1 MQGEPPMSSPAPI
14 SRPKNDLEGL
24 PPLATDRPLPNF
36 SELFSTVLRGGC
48 QLLGIFL
55 VILGVYYAAY
65 LFGALWELRKEA
77 SALAAQVEALET
89 ILGEDLVI
97 QDGET
102 KLSLAKPLAVLM
114 VIAIYGILARLALAL
129 VSTGASLV
137 YKQRD
142 SRQELALAIR
152 EILRQ
157 QSSM

>member
-1 MQGEPPMSSPAPI
+1 MSASSPV
-14 SRPKNDLEGL
+14 SRKSNDLEGL
-24 PPLATDRPLPNF
+24 PSLATDRPLPYF
-36 SELFSTVLRGGC
+36 GELFSSFLRGGC

-77 SALAAQVEALET
+77 SALAAQVEAIEK
-89 ILGEDLVI
+89 IIGEELVI

-102 KLSLAKPLAVLM
+102 KFNLAKPLAVLC
-114 VIAIYGILARLALAL
+114 VIVVYGILARLALAL

-142 SRQELALAIR
+142 PRQDLALAIR
-152 EILRQ
+152 EIVRQ
-157 QSSM
+157 QRGG